1 MGEAGTYDK
10 LRAAVLGLDLVP
22 GERLSERGLE
32 ELLGASRTP
41 IRAALVRLE
50 NEGLTA
56 RNGRGWQ
63 VAPIDLGEVR
73 AVVEHREIVESGAV
87 ALAVERAGDHELEE
101 LRALVATAADDA
113 QTGLQDGA
121 DFHVALARLSR
132 NDFLADAVHGA
143 LTRLARTRWLE
154 VQTPASREQA
164 RAEHLAILDAVR
176 DRDADRAAGLVRA
189 HVRGTRDRLLEHLDA
204 ERLRLRG
211 RGFSI
216 VG

>member
-1 MGEAGTYDK
+1 MGEAGVYEK
-10 LRAAVLGLDLVP
+10 LRTAVLALDLLP

-32 ELLGASRTP
+32 DLLGASRTP

-63 VAPIDLGEVR
+63 VAPIDLAEVR
-73 AVVEHREIVESGAV
+73 AVGEHREVVECGAV
-87 ALAVERAGDHELEE
+87 ALAVERADEAELEE
-101 LRALVATAADDA
+101 LRALTGTAADDA
-113 QTGLQDGA
+113 QTGLRDGA
-121 DFHVALARLSR
+121 DFHVALARLSG
-132 NDFLADAVHGA
+132 NVFLAEAVQGA

-154 VQTPASREQA
+154 VRTPRSREQA
-164 RAEHLAILDAVR
+164 RAEHLAILAAVA
-176 DRDADRAAGLVRA
+176 DRDAERAVALVRA
-189 HVRGTRDRLLEHLDA
+189 HSRGTRDRLLAQLDA

-211 RGFSI
+211 RGVAV